1 MINIIML
8 FILSTS
14 PSCIDKILMEADKE
28 VRPKVYARHID
39 RIAHILD
46 TTSTRRMIRYLD
58 RDTVIQEHLKM
69 KFYGIADD

>member
-28 VRPKVYARHID
+28 VRPAVYAKHID
-39 RIAHILD
+39 RIANILD
-46 TTSTRRMIRYLD
+46 TTSTRRMIIHFENQSQINNDEQNR
-58 RDTVIQEHLKM
+58 
-69 KFYGIADD
+69 